1 MQRKSRSGRCV
12 WKVLGTK
19 AAGLNVLL
27 AGMGRQPWRKRG
39 KMPRCGGETEEEDE
53 PDDGDDD
60 DDEDDDDDV
69 DYVDDDDNDE
79 DEDDDDD
86 DGDDM

>member
-27 AGMGRQPWRKRG
+27 AGKGRKPWRKRG
-39 KMPRCGGETEEEDE
+39 KMPHCRGETEEEDE
-53 PDDGDDD
+53 PDD
-60 DDEDDDDDV
+60 DDDDV
-69 DYVDDDDNDE
+69 DDVDDE